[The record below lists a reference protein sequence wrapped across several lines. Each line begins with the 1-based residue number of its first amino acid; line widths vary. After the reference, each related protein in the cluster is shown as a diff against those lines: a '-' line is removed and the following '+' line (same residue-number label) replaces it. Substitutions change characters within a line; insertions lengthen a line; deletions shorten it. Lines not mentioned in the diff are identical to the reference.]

1 MTLSIRPARPEDAP
15 ALGRMGAALVRMHHA
30 YDPRRFMAPEEDL
43 ESGYRWW
50 LSRELKREGAVVL
63 VAERDSAVVGYV
75 YATVEGR
82 DWNALL
88 DAHGELHDIWV
99 DESVRGEGVGGLL
112 AEELVRQ
119 LGARGVPRVILMTAS
134 RNEAARR
141 LFERLGWRPTMVEM
155 TREVDGSEE
164 E

>member
-1 MTLSIRPARPEDAP
+1 MTLSIRTARPEDAP
-15 ALGRMGAALVRMHHA
+15 ALGRMGAALVRLHHS
-30 YDPRRFMAPEEDL
+30 YDPRRFMTPEEDL

-63 VAERDSAVVGYV
+63 VAEKDGAVVGYV

-99 DESVRGEGVGGLL
+99 DESVRGAGVGGLL
-112 AEELVRQ
+112 AEELVRRFEA
-119 LGARGVPRVILMTAS
+119 LGVPRIVLMTAT

-155 TREVDGSEE
+155 MREVEGSKEE
-164 E
+164 